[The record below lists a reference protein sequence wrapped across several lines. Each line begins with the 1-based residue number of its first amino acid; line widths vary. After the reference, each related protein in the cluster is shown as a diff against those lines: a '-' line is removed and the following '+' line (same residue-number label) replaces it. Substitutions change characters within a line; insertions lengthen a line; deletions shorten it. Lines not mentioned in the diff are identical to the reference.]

1 MKINILYPFLVLV
14 FLFSCKP
21 QKDLNYMQDMEQQAT
36 QVAYTMEKTTL
47 QPNDQLVITVMAK
60 DMDVVKPFNQN
71 YSSGRTLQNAQLSG
85 NISNVSQ
92 TATGPTY
99 VVDSQGFVDFPVLGK
114 LDTNGQTIDAFKE
127 NLQNRLTRYIK
138 NPTVSVKLNNFK
150 VSVMGE
156 VNRPGLY
163 VLADGKGTIMEAL
176 SMAGD
181 LSIYGVRDQILLI
194 RSVDGKMEKV
204 KLDITKSDFIDTPY
218 YALRQG
224 DVIYVPAN
232 KTKQKTSRV
241 EPNAGIYIS
250 VASIVV
256 TILALIFRR

>member
-1 MKINILYPFLVLV
+1 MKVNILYPFFVLG

-21 QKDLNYMQDMEQQAT
+21 QKDLNYMQDVEQQAT
-36 QVAYTMEKTTL
+36 QIAYTMEKNTL
-47 QPNDQLVITVMAK
+47 QPNDQLVITIMAK

-71 YSSGRTLQNAQLSG
+71 YSSGQTLQNAQLSG
-85 NISNVSQ
+85 NLSNVSQ

-99 VVDSQGFVDFPVLGK
+99 VVDSQGFIDFPILGK
-114 LDTNGQTIDAFKE
+114 LDTNGQTIETFKE
-127 NLQNRLTRYIK
+127 ELQNKLARYIK
-138 NPTVSVKLNNFK
+138 NPTVGVKLNNFK

-181 LSIYGVRDQILLI
+181 LSIYGIRDQIMLI
-194 RSVDGKMEKV
+194 RSVDGQMEKV
-204 KLDITKSDFIDTPY
+204 KLDITKSDFINSPY
-218 YALRQG
+218 YTLKQG

-232 KTKQKTSRV
+232 KTKQKTSRLD
-241 EPNAGIYIS
+241 PNTGIYIS

-256 TILALIFRR
+256 TILALIFRK